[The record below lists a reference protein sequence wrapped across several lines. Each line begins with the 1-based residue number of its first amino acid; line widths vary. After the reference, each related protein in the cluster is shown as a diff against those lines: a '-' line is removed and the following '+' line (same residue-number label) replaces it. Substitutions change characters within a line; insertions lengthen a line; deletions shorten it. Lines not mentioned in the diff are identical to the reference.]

1 MANERISDLPNLGD
15 VASDD
20 EIAIVDVS
28 AGATKK
34 ATIADAVGDY
44 GNTVYPRL
52 SSNNTMTGDNTFE
65 QPLTIESTDANMLR
79 LQNTAWGGAYARF
92 GQQDD
97 GEGALQLPSG
107 LLYVFSESGNEGG
120 NTVLRR
126 SYADSLYARLANAN
140 TFTAANTFT
149 SSSPSFQIRCQ
160 HTSYGGEPNK
170 IGQTSD
176 GAFRISS
183 GGGFVYDFD
192 DEGSEDAFS
201 VVRRKYG
208 DARYAQLDATNIFGE
223 QCRFDNGIRM
233 NFGTEA
239 SPSYAF
245 NGDVNSGFYR
255 IANDDLGLS
264 LNANLRYRFNNSL
277 SNNECVLTRSLGDG
291 RYTLSSS
298 DESKKENIED
308 LQGSGD
314 IIDGLMPR
322 NFTWIPNED
331 DPKPEGLMT
340 GLIAQEV
347 EQVLPAA
354 VLGSDGNK
362 GLDALSLIGVV
373 VAELKSLRA
382 RVAELEG
389 EQ

>member
-1 MANERISDLPNLGD
+1 MANERISDLPNLGA

-34 ATIADAVGDY
+34 ATIANAVGDY

-52 SSNNTMTGDNTFE
+52 SANNTMTGLNTFE
-65 QPLTIESTDANMLR
+65 QALTIEFDTGNMLR
-79 LQNTAWGGAYARF
+79 LQNTDWGGTYVRV
-92 GQQDD
+92 GQNDG
-97 GEGALQLPSG
+97 GEGVLQLPSG
-107 LLYVFSESGNEGG
+107 LQYVFSESGNEVGSSA
-120 NTVLRR
+120 LRR
-126 SYADSLYARLANAN
+126 AYAD
-140 TFTAANTFT
+140 T
-149 SSSPSFQIRCQ
+149 
-160 HTSYGGEPNK
+160 
-170 IGQTSD
+170 
-176 GAFRISS
+176 
-183 GGGFVYDFD
+183 
-192 DEGSEDAFS
+192 
-201 VVRRKYG
+201 
-208 DARYAQLDATNIFGE
+208 
-223 QCRFDNGIRM
+223 
-233 NFGTEA
+233 
-239 SPSYAF
+239 
-245 NGDVNSGFYR
+245 
-255 IANDDLGLS
+255 
-264 LNANLRYRFNNSL
+264 
-277 SNNECVLTRSLGDG
+277 
-291 RYTLSSS
+291 RYTQSSS

-331 DPKPEGLMT
+331 DPKPEGVMT

-347 EQVLPAA
+347 EQVLPGA